1 MSKNVF
7 NSKNLGEYYFFL
19 HYIELNDEVMMI
31 PAQRASQVVLQ
42 QTNNLSAEE
51 ILFLKTYLHET
62 THLLDSS
69 ASIWGI
75 EYSIRLINCL
85 NDMSNTKPMEV
96 FATNHSE
103 IELHTDLLLSNE
115 REYFEYREMRSVLS
129 YDTSHGVHL
138 QFHYYNNK
146 HILSHKTPVSMLSV
160 LEGHAFAV
168 EQLKEIEIY
177 ENKNDIV
184 SLKLL
189 ERAYLKTLHN
199 PLRTEYTCLLAFSEQ
214 IYPSKTFKEKLIIL
228 DFTCRFCLNIPSIG
242 FPFPSYYIDGLFRN
256 SDEKLVS
263 SLKMDL
269 SRGMNRSSLLCLILI
284 VLKYSFDEIQIN
296 EDDTFESQ
304 VEDRVFDIFR
314 RGNQTLKQCKQ
325 SLLSLW
331 EVEYDLGCKLL
342 DEKGF
347 ELANKLAI
355 LNKGYSWNK
364 FDHITAALPEVGL
377 VTGSF
382 INAKN
387 PIKFDM
393 EQHFYKYS
401 DAADQLIRSLQNIN
415 KKKQHLNP
423 NTAHAWLNDI
433 NEGKNSFIKFYD
445 E

>member
-1 MSKNVF
+1 
-7 NSKNLGEYYFFL
+7 
-19 HYIELNDEVMMI
+19 
-31 PAQRASQVVLQ
+31 
-42 QTNNLSAEE
+42 
-51 ILFLKTYLHET
+51 
-62 THLLDSS
+62 
-69 ASIWGI
+69 
-75 EYSIRLINCL
+75 
-85 NDMSNTKPMEV
+85 
-96 FATNHSE
+96 
-103 IELHTDLLLSNE
+103 
-115 REYFEYREMRSVLS
+115 
-129 YDTSHGVHL
+129 
-138 QFHYYNNK
+138 
-146 HILSHKTPVSMLSV
+146 
-160 LEGHAFAV
+160 
-168 EQLKEIEIY
+168 
-177 ENKNDIV
+177 
-184 SLKLL
+184 
-189 ERAYLKTLHN
+189 
-199 PLRTEYTCLLAFSEQ
+199 
-214 IYPSKTFKEKLIIL
+214 
-228 DFTCRFCLNIPSIG
+228 
-242 FPFPSYYIDGLFRN
+242 
-256 SDEKLVS
+256 
-263 SLKMDL
+263 MDL

-401 DAADQLIRSLQNIN
+401 DAADQLIKSLQNIN